1 MTENKPKVSNSDSH
15 VLKKEHKHV
24 IKKQTK
30 KSLKEKNQLKIFIF
44 AISFIFVAA
53 VGYSAGCYNR
63 QIVAFISPIFGGKAY
78 SASIDLSSV
87 EDTYTELASKFD
99 GTLDKTK
106 LIEGASRGLVE
117 AAGDDYTTFM
127 SSSESTDFNNSLS
140 GKIGGGIGAEVGL
153 KNSKVTIMRTLKDNS
168 AEKAGLMANDIVLKV
183 NDQSTDGWTVDKA
196 VGLVRGDEG
205 TTVKLSIL
213 RGTEVKEYTITRAI
227 INNPSVESSVVD
239 GIGIMTISRFDEE
252 TGSLATAVAQDF
264 KNQGVK
270 GIILDLRGNGGG
282 YVSAAK
288 DVAGLWLDDK
298 VIVTERVGSV
308 VKTTVKSGKNAILA
322 GLPTTVLVNGSSASA
337 SEIVAGALKDY
348 NVAKLVGEKTFGK
361 GSVQEIVTL
370 SGGAQLKVTIARW
383 YTPKGKNINKEGITP
398 DSVVTISQKDVDSG
412 VDPQLDQAKKL
423 LGL

>member
-1 MTENKPKVSNSDSH
+1 MTEDKPKVSNSDSH
-15 VLKKEHKHV
+15 VPKKAHKQAV
-24 IKKQTK
+24 KKPTN
-30 KSLKEKNQLKIFIF
+30 KSQKERNQFKIFIL

-53 VGYSAGCYNR
+53 IGYSAGCYNR
-63 QIVAFISPIFGGKAY
+63 QIVALISPIFGGKTY

-140 GKIGGGIGAEVGL
+140 GKIGGGVGAEVGL
-153 KNSKVTIMRTLKDNS
+153 KNSKVTIMRTLKDNP

-196 VGLVRGDEG
+196 VGLIRGDEG

-213 RGTEVKEYTITRAI
+213 RGTDVKEYTITRAI

-252 TGSLATAVAQDF
+252 TGSLAAAAAQDF

-270 GIILDLRGNGGG
+270 GIVLDLRGNGGG

-288 DVAGLWLDDK
+288 DVAGLWLDDR

-308 VKTTVKSGKNAILA
+308 VKSTVKSGKNAILA

-348 NVAKLVGEKTFGK
+348 NAAKLVGEKTFGK